1 MFLVVGMGL
10 VRGAEIPQ
18 GLFGDWAGL
27 RTDLA
32 QHGVDLELSY
42 TNESAVNLRGGDS
55 RESAYADQI
64 YFGGWLNLKQ
74 LVGVPGARIVFSLT
88 DRHGEGLSVKAR
100 LNNLLEVQEIYGL
113 GNYARLNQLY
123 WEQHLFGDRLLLK
136 FGRLTGTFDFMPFSC
151 FFQNLAFCATLPSHG
166 VAANWIPFPGS
177 TWAGVVRVDFRND
190 WYVQG
195 GVYEVNPE
203 FYEPKYRFAFGTP
216 FGGPGTREVLEV
228 GWLPKSAGVDGGYR
242 IGAWYDNVGGEDLL
256 LNTDGQ
262 PLATAGGTPFKQPHQ
277 SGFYAMAQ
285 QQVWTH
291 EGSEKRRIS
300 LFANFVQADR
310 RIAEI
315 EQIAEAGFFWT
326 GPTSW
331 RPQDDF
337 SGAVA
342 RVHVNSLIAEGAALY
357 NSQVPP
363 PPGPPKP
370 VPCNE
375 WSSEIHYSV
384 NVTPAIT
391 VRPNL
396 QFIRAPGGVNERT
409 SVVVLGLHLS
419 VQF

>member
-1 MFLVVGMGL
+1 MLLLAGL
-10 VRGAEIPQ
+10 GVARAAEIPQ
-18 GLFGDWAGL
+18 GLLGDWGGL
-27 RTDLA
+27 RTYLA
-32 QHGVDLELSY
+32 DHGVDLELSY
-42 TNESAVNLRGGDS
+42 INESAVNVRGGDS
-55 RESAYADQI
+55 REAAYADQF

-74 LVGVPGARIVFSLT
+74 LVGVPGARIVFSLS
-88 DRHGEGLSVKAR
+88 DRNGESLTVKAG
-100 LNNLLEVQEIYGL
+100 LHNLLEVQEIYGL

-123 WEQHLFGDRLLLK
+123 WEQRLFDDRLLLK

-151 FFQNLAFCATLPSHG
+151 YFQNIAFCATLPSHN

-177 TWAGVVRVDFRND
+177 TWAGVARLDFKND

-195 GVYEVNPE
+195 GVYEVNPD

-216 FGGPGTREVLEV
+216 FGGPGKREVLEV

-242 IGAWYDNVGGEDLL
+242 IGAWYDNVGGDDLF
-256 LNTDGQ
+256 LNTEGA
-262 PLATAGGTPFKQPHQ
+262 PLATAGGTPLQQHHQ

-291 EGSEKRRIS
+291 PGSERRRIS

-315 EQIAEAGFFWT
+315 EQIAEVGFFWT
-326 GPTSW
+326 GPTSL

-342 RVHVNSLIAEGAALY
+342 RVHVNSLIAEGATLY
-357 NSQVPP
+357 NSQSPP

-370 VPCNE
+370 VPYNE

-391 VRPNL
+391 VRPNV
-396 QFIRAPGGVNERT
+396 QFIHAPGGVDERT

>member
-1 MFLVVGMGL
+1 VFVVASL
-10 VRGAEIPQ
+10 SVARAAEIPQ
-18 GLFGDWAGL
+18 GLFGDWGGL
-27 RTDLA
+27 RTVLA
-32 QHGVDLELSY
+32 EHGADLELSY
-42 TNESAVNLRGGDS
+42 TNESAANVRGGDS
-55 RESAYADQI
+55 HEAAYADQF
-64 YFGGWLNLKQ
+64 YFGGWLNLER
-74 LVGVPGARIVFSLT
+74 LIGVPGARVVFSLT
-88 DRHGEGLSVKAR
+88 DRHGESLSVKAG
-100 LNNLLEVQEIYGL
+100 LNNLIEVQGIYGL

-123 WEQHLFGDRLLLK
+123 WEQHLFGDRVLLK

-151 FFQNLAFCATLPSHG
+151 YFQNLAFCATLPSHN

-177 TWAGVVRVDFRND
+177 TWAGVVRLDFKND

-203 FYEPKYRFAFGTP
+203 FYEKKYRFAFGAP
-216 FGGPGTREVLEV
+216 FGGPGEREVVEV

-242 IGAWYDNVGGEDLL
+242 LGAWYDNVGGDDLF
-256 LNTDGQ
+256 LNTDGK
-262 PLATAGGTPFKQPHQ
+262 PLATEGGTPLSRHHQ

-285 QQVWTH
+285 QQVWAH
-291 EGSEKRRIS
+291 PASEMRRIS

-315 EQIAEAGFFWT
+315 EQIAEVGIFWT

-331 RPQDDF
+331 RPQDDL
-337 SGAVA
+337 SAAVA
-342 RVHVNSLIAEGAALY
+342 RIHVNSLIAEGAALY
-357 NSQVPP
+357 NSQLPP
-363 PPGPPKP
+363 LPGLSKP

-391 VRPNL
+391 VRPNV
-396 QFIRAPGGVNERT
+396 QFIRAPGGVGERT
-409 SVVVLGLHLS
+409 SVVVLGMHLS

>member
-1 MFLVVGMGL
+1 MFVVASL
-10 VRGAEIPQ
+10 SVARAAEIPQ
-18 GLFGDWAGL
+18 GLFGDWGGL
-27 RTDLA
+27 RTVLA
-32 QHGVDLELSY
+32 EHGADLELSY
-42 TNESAVNLRGGDS
+42 TNESAANVRGGDS
-55 RESAYADQI
+55 HEAAYADQF
-64 YFGGWLNLKQ
+64 YFGGWLNLER
-74 LVGVPGARIVFSLT
+74 LIGVPGARVVFSLT
-88 DRHGEGLSVKAR
+88 DRHGESLSVKAG
-100 LNNLLEVQEIYGL
+100 LNNLIEVQGIYGL

-123 WEQHLFGDRLLLK
+123 WEQHLFGDRVLLK

-151 FFQNLAFCATLPSHG
+151 YFQNLAFCATLPSHN

-177 TWAGVVRVDFRND
+177 TWAGVVRLDFKND

-203 FYEPKYRFAFGTP
+203 FYEKKYRFAFGAP
-216 FGGPGTREVLEV
+216 FGGPGEREVVEV

-242 IGAWYDNVGGEDLL
+242 LGAWYDNVGGDDLF
-256 LNTDGQ
+256 LNTDGK
-262 PLATAGGTPFKQPHQ
+262 PLATEGGTPLSRHHQ

-285 QQVWTH
+285 QQVWAH
-291 EGSEKRRIS
+291 PASEMRRIS

-315 EQIAEAGFFWT
+315 EQIAEVGIFWT

-331 RPQDDF
+331 RPQDDL
-337 SGAVA
+337 SAAVA
-342 RVHVNSLIAEGAALY
+342 RIHVNSLIAEGAALY
-357 NSQVPP
+357 NSQLPP
-363 PPGPPKP
+363 LPGLSKP

-391 VRPNL
+391 VRPNV
-396 QFIRAPGGVNERT
+396 QFIRAPGGVGERT
-409 SVVVLGLHLS
+409 SVVVLGMHLS

>member
-1 MFLVVGMGL
+1 MILSAGL
-10 VRGAEIPQ
+10 TVAHSAEIPQ
-18 GLFGDWAGL
+18 GLLGDWGGL
-27 RTDLA
+27 RTYLA
-32 QHGVDLELSY
+32 DHGVDLELSY
-42 TNESAVNLRGGDS
+42 INESAVNLRGGDS
-55 RESAYADQI
+55 REAAYADQI

-88 DRHGEGLSVKAR
+88 DRNGESLTVKAG
-100 LNNLLEVQEIYGL
+100 LNNLLAVQQIYGQ

-123 WEQHLFGDRLLLK
+123 WEQHLFDDRLLLK

-151 FFQNLAFCATLPSHG
+151 YFQNLAFCGTLPSYN
-166 VAANWIPFPGS
+166 VANWIAFPGS
-177 TWAGVVRVDFRND
+177 TWAGVARLDFKND

-216 FGGPGTREVLEV
+216 FGGPGEREVLEV
-228 GWLPKSAGVDGGYR
+228 AWRPKSAGAEGGYHL
-242 IGAWYDNVGGEDLL
+242 GAWYDNFGGDDLF
-256 LNTDGQ
+256 LNTDGA
-262 PLATAGGTPFKQPHQ
+262 PLATAGGTPLRQHHQ

-285 QQVWTH
+285 QRVWTH
-291 EGSEKRRIS
+291 PGTERRWIS

-315 EQIAEAGFFWT
+315 EQIAEAGFLCT

-337 SGAVA
+337 SGALA
-342 RVHVNSLIAEGAALY
+342 RVHVNSLIAEGATLY
-357 NSQVPP
+357 NSEVPP
-363 PPGPPKP
+363 PPGPPRP
-370 VPCNE
+370 VPYNE

-391 VRPNL
+391 VRPNVQL
-396 QFIRAPGGVNERT
+396 IHAPGGVDERT
-409 SVVVLGLHLS
+409 SVVVVGLHLS

>member
-10 VRGAEIPQ
+10 ARGAEFPQ

-55 RESAYADQI
+55 RDAAYADQI
-64 YFGGWLNLKQ
+64 YFGGWSNLKQ

-88 DRHGEGLSVKAR
+88 DRHGESLSVKAG

-123 WEQHLFGDRLLLK
+123 WEQHLFDDRLLLK

-151 FFQNLAFCATLPSHG
+151 FFQNLAFCATLPAHN
-166 VAANWIPFPGS
+166 VAENWIPFPGS
-177 TWAGVVRVDFRND
+177 TWAGVARLDFKND

-195 GVYEVNPE
+195 GVYEANPE
-203 FYEPKYRFAFGTP
+203 FYEPKYRFAFGSP

-228 GWLPKSAGVDGGYR
+228 GWLPKNAGVDGGYR
-242 IGAWYDNVGGEDLL
+242 LGAWYDNVGGNDLF
-256 LNTDGQ
+256 LNTEGE
-262 PLATAGGTPFKQPHQ
+262 PLATAGGTPLQRHHQ

-291 EGSEKRRIS
+291 PGSEKRRIS

-315 EQIAEAGFFWT
+315 EQIAEVGFFWT

-337 SGAVA
+337 SGAAA
-342 RVHVNSLIAEGAALY
+342 RVHVNSLIAEGATLY
-357 NSQVPP
+357 NSQLPL

-370 VPCNE
+370 VPYNE

-396 QFIRAPGGVNERT
+396 QFIRAPGGVSERA

>member
-10 VRGAEIPQ
+10 ARGAELPQ
-18 GLFGDWAGL
+18 GVFGDWAGL

-55 RESAYADQI
+55 REAAYADQI

-123 WEQHLFGDRLLLK
+123 WEQHLFDDRVLLK

-151 FFQNLAFCATLPSHG
+151 FFQNLAFCATLPAHN
-166 VAANWIPFPGS
+166 VAENWIPFPVG
-177 TWAGVVRVDFRND
+177 TWAGIARFEIRKD
-190 WYVQG
+190 WYVQA

-203 FYEPKYRFAFGTP
+203 LLDSKYRFAFGTP
-216 FGGPGTREVLEV
+216 FGGLGKREVLEV
-228 GWLPKSAGVDGGYR
+228 GWLPQSAGVDGGYR
-242 IGAWYDNVGGEDLL
+242 LGAWYDNVGGNDLY
-256 LNTDGQ
+256 LNTDGE
-262 PLATAGGTPFKQPHQ
+262 PLATKGGTPLPRHHQ

-285 QQVWTH
+285 QQVWRH
-291 EGSEKRRIS
+291 GGSEKRRIS

-315 EQIAEAGFFWT
+315 EQIAEVGFFWT

-331 RPQDDF
+331 RSQDDL
-337 SGAVA
+337 SAAVG
-342 RVHVNSLIAEGAALY
+342 RVHVNSLIAEGATLY
-357 NSQVPP
+357 NAQLPP
-363 PPGPPKP
+363 LPGPAKP
-370 VPCNE
+370 VPYNE